1 MGCAAY
7 ALYPSD
13 AFRKITQTQKR
24 EVTMFYIGC
33 HLSVTGGYAEMGRR
47 ALTVGATTFQ
57 FFTKN
62 PRGRSSG
69 SFPSSEDTSEL
80 IKILNENGM
89 HAPLAHAPY
98 IYNPCSK
105 DEKIREYTA
114 EAMGEELRFLEN
126 IPGAMYNFHP
136 GCHVGQGVGTGIKYI
151 SDMLSR
157 IMWRGMGTKVLLET
171 MAGKGT
177 ELGRNFEELAAIID
191 AVDPSVRD
199 SVGVCLDTCHVH
211 DGGYPIA
218 EDPSGVLAQF
228 DRVIGLD
235 RLCAVHMNDSM
246 NPMGAKKDRHAK
258 IGEGYI
264 PTEAMAKLI
273 NHPAL
278 KDVPFYLETPCDLD
292 GYAEEIAL
300 LKSLR
305 REA

>member
-1 MGCAAY
+1 
-7 ALYPSD
+7 
-13 AFRKITQTQKR
+13 
-24 EVTMFYIGC
+24 MFYIGC

-47 ALTVGATTFQ
+47 AISIGATTFQ

-69 SFPSSEDTSEL
+69 SFPSSEDVAEL
-80 IKILNENGM
+80 NRIISENGM

-98 IYNPCSK
+98 IYNPASK

-136 GCHVGQGVGTGIKYI
+136 GCHVGQGVGVGIGYI

-157 IMWRGMGTKVLLET
+157 IMWRGMGTRVLLET

-177 ELGRNFEELAAIID
+177 ELGSNFEELAAIID
-191 AVDPSVRD
+191 SVDASVRD
-199 SVGVCLDTCHVH
+199 RVGVCLDTCHVH

-218 EDPSGVLAQF
+218 EAPERVLAEF
-228 DRVIGLD
+228 DSVIGLD
-235 RLCAVHMNDSM
+235 RLWAVHMNDSM
-246 NPMGAKKDRHAK
+246 NPMGAKKDRHAR
-258 IGEGYI
+258 IGEGHI
-264 PTEAMAKLI
+264 PLTAMEKLI

-278 KDVPFYLETPCDLD
+278 EKVPFYLETPCDLD

-300 LKSLR
+300 LKSIR
-305 REA
+305 REV